1 MKKVLIIFFVIY
13 GTLLFA
19 NNDSTKVATAHD
31 FELENLKGKK
41 IKLSDIYK
49 DKLVVLDFWANW
61 CVPCKKELPE
71 LDKLQKKYKDFIQVI
86 AVDID
91 KARHLS
97 KAKTYAKSKKF
108 SFEIVFDTDQK
119 VMNLYNVKVPP
130 FTFIISKNG
139 EIIWSHLG
147 YKRGDE
153 KEIETQILKWLKS
166 EKETKLNDTL
176 KIKIEID
183 SIKTEKIFKEENKI
197 EETKPDSLIKF
208 KKEKFE

>member
-153 KEIETQILKWLKS
+153 KEIETQII
-166 EKETKLNDTL
+166 KL
-176 KIKIEID
+176 IEL
-183 SIKTEKIFKEENKI
+183 ENN
-197 EETKPDSLIKF
+197 DSLQTEING
-208 KKEKFE
+208 EIE